1 MHKNM
6 SFLLIYCWAVFFSIT
21 LTCNYYSTCKSKL
34 QQLHN
39 CTHSYHS
46 FWWKM
51 QTQVY
56 IFFSATSTGANNC
69 HTESL
74 IIVLVCLS
82 CMSFDITCT
91 CLYVCVCVIFLFP
104 FSVCFLFICISL
116 QFGGI
121 KVEIKPISPDVL
133 DDDDDDDGDVLKPVI
148 VLSNLQCFKIQT
160 NLL

>member
-46 FWWKM
+46 FLWKM

-91 CLYVCVCVIFLFP
+91 CLYVCVCVCNFP
-104 FSVCFLFICISL
+104 FSIFCLLFIYMYISSIWRNKSWN
-116 QFGGI
+116 QTYFTWC
-121 KVEIKPISPDVL
+121 PWWWWWWWWWWR
-133 DDDDDDDGDVLKPVI
+133 
-148 VLSNLQCFKIQT
+148 CFKT
-160 NLL
+160 CNCT